1 MKRANEV
8 PPYNVAVMQQKKVNK
23 KSQNLKIFSIY
34 NIIKYRVVIV

>member
-23 KSQNLKIFSIY
+23 KSQNLKLFSTF
-34 NIIKYRVVIV
+34 KYLTSK